1 MEIWQGKTLT
11 IIHGRDPGG
20 TGDLRVRAI
29 MPEAHEKTIREIP
42 RDSSVT
48 ELFKKL
54 VGTGPLPSR

>member
-29 MPEAHEKTIREIP
+29 MPEAHEKAIRDLP
-42 RDSSVT
+42 RDP
-48 ELFKKL
+48 EIIDLYKKL
-54 VGTGPLPSR
+54 AGAGPLPSR